1 MHSPTPYPS
10 FARLR
15 AAFCGAAL
23 ALGLALV
30 LSSAGGEL
38 ASAHEGHDH
47 GPPAPA
53 LPATLKPRIAVHSD
67 TYELVAIANGQQ
79 LTIYLDRYASN
90 TPVPDA
96 RIEIMAGLATL
107 DAAAQPDS
115 TFRAT
120 LPDLD
125 KPGRHELVFNI
136 QHKDGDDLLAGTLE
150 VKAPGAAT
158 ANGSNQQSGGW
169 SLTTLIL
176 IGLGALAVGLA
187 LGRSSRLRVAVI
199 AGAAVSSLLIS
210 APDLAAHEG
219 HDPSPVPST
228 ESLTGDQPRRL
239 ADGSVF
245 LPKPSQRLLSIRTE
259 LASEG
264 SASKSI
270 TLVGR
275 IISNPDRAGVVQSI
289 NGGRVEPL
297 ASGLPR
303 LGQTV
308 TAGQPLITVVPA
320 LPLADQST
328 LAERGRE
335 LEGQIRLGEQRLA
348 RLSRLTTGN
357 VPRGQVEDV
366 ELEISNTRQRLS
378 GLREARLQ
386 PETLVAPI
394 DGIVSASR
402 VVAGQVVQAQD
413 ILFQIVDPQ
422 SLWVEAL
429 VFDQLE
435 PGVIAGATA
444 VMADGQRMELKLEG
458 RGRALQQQAVVLQF
472 SIADPPA
479 NTVLGLPVTVIARR
493 AETISGMLLPRDAVV
508 RGSGGETIVWQH
520 VDPERFVGRQ
530 VRFEPFDGASI
541 LVTGGIGPKDRI
553 VVHGAELLSQ
563 VR

>member
-1 MHSPTPYPS
+1 MPISVKP
-10 FARLR
+10 RLHGR
-15 AAFCGAAL
+15 WLIVAISLLLL
-23 ALGLALV
+23 ALHRSETISPSL
-30 LSSAGGEL
+30 
-38 ASAHEGHDH
+38 AHEGHDH

-53 LPATLKPRIAVHSD
+53 LPSSLKPRIAVHSD
-67 TYELVAIANGQQ
+67 AYELVAVANGQQ

-90 TPVPDA
+90 TPVADA
-96 RIEIMAGLATL
+96 RIEIIAGAATL
-107 DAAAQPDS
+107 QASALPDS
-115 TFRAT
+115 TYRAT
-120 LPDLD
+120 LPALD
-125 KPGRHELVFNI
+125 KAGRHELVFNI

-150 VKAPGAAT
+150 TPVAGAAT
-158 ANGSNQQSGGW
+158 AANQRPSGW

-187 LGRSSRLRVAVI
+187 LGRSSRSRVAVVI
-199 AGAAVSSLLIS
+199 GAAVSFVLIS

-228 ESLTGDQPRRL
+228 ESLTGDLPRRL

-245 LPKPSQRLLSIRTE
+245 LPKPSQRLLSVRTE
-259 LASEG
+259 LASQS
-264 SASKSI
+264 SASKSL

-289 NGGRVEPL
+289 NGGRVEAL

-366 ELEISNTRQRLS
+366 ELEIANTKRRLS
-378 GLREARLQ
+378 GLREARLL
-386 PETLVAPI
+386 PETLAAPV

-413 ILFQIVDPQ
+413 ILFQIVDPK

-429 VFDQLE
+429 VFDQLD
-435 PGVIAGATA
+435 PGVIVGATA
-444 VMADGQRMELKLEG
+444 VMADGQHMELKLEG

-472 SIADPPA
+472 SIAEPPP
-479 NTVLGLPVTVIARR
+479 NTVLGLPVSVIARR

-520 VDPERFVGRQ
+520 VDPERFVARQ
-530 VRFEPFDGASI
+530 VRFEPFDGANV